1 MMISRRDFLKI
12 LVSSGAWAVCP
23 FEIATATDSAVD
35 GVWADV
41 CRDPVIFDVEDR
53 TIYAPWGEYPQT
65 YGEVVELFSDY
76 SSREGV
82 LAAFEE
88 HYDLQSHFYQALEDA
103 ASEEGSLAERL
114 AGSLDM
120 DDAVVAW
127 LNQAPVE
134 ELSSVIDHWLASDL
148 PDLYEM
154 PLHAGP
160 MGEAYAFFQ
169 NQELSTLRRL
179 GILVVEGEHPGS
191 SYYAAELRVPVE
203 SANDAAVVMNLPIRF
218 REV

>member
-12 LVSSGAWAVCP
+12 LISSGAWAACP
-23 FEIATATDSAVD
+23 FDVSAATDSEVEGA
-35 GVWADV
+35 WADV
-41 CRDPVIFDVEDR
+41 CSDPVVFDVDDR
-53 TIYAPWGEYPQT
+53 TIYAPWGDYPKN
-65 YGEVVELFSDY
+65 YGDVVDICADY

-82 LAAFEE
+82 LAAYEE
-88 HYDLQSHFYQALEDA
+88 HYDLQSHFYHALEDA

-114 AGSLDM
+114 AESMEM
-120 DDAVVAW
+120 DDAVIAW
-127 LNQAPVE
+127 LQQAPVE
-134 ELSSVIDHWLASDL
+134 EMSSVIDLWLASDL

-169 NQELSTLRRL
+169 NQELGTLRRL
-179 GILVVEGEHPGS
+179 GVSIVEGEHPGS
-191 SYYAAELRVPVE
+191 SYYAADLRVPVE
-203 SANDAAVVMNLPIRF
+203 SANDAAVVMGLPIRF